1 MAKPVTKE
9 DCMNVNDSVRK
20 PMRRNARW
28 LLRLTALLI
37 IFPLSFDAGA
47 EGRPDY
53 LYQQDD
59 FYDFNY
65 RERDPVFEF
74 RSEYRGQISYS
85 LKLYQDGK
93 VVFRSYTIKVHV
105 KSVQGPVVGER
116 QGQITREQLK
126 ELTVAFFSLPFR
138 EIAKYEE
145 KGMFFEGSTEYL
157 FFRGDL
163 VHIDMREPLFY
174 QAMMTKLKKITDIQ
188 KWLCYP
194 KGHPQYY
201 PNCLKDLPD
210 DYQF

>member
-1 MAKPVTKE
+1 
-9 DCMNVNDSVRK
+9 MNVNDSVRK
-20 PMRRNARW
+20 PIRRNALW

-37 IFPLSFDAGA
+37 IFPLSFDADA
-47 EGRPDY
+47 EEQPDH
-53 LYQQDD
+53 LYQQDG

-65 RERDPVFEF
+65 QERNPVFEF
-74 RSEYRGQISYS
+74 RSKYRGQIDYS

-93 VVFRSYTIKVHV
+93 VVFRSYTIKVHE
-105 KSVQGPVVGER
+105 KSVHGPVIGER

-126 ELTVAFFSLPFR
+126 ELTVAFFSLPFK
-138 EIAKYEE
+138 EIPKYEE
-145 KGMFFEGSTEYL
+145 KAPFFEGSTEYL

>member
-1 MAKPVTKE
+1 
-9 DCMNVNDSVRK
+9 MNVNDSVRI
-20 PMRRNARW
+20 PIRRNALW

-37 IFPLSFDAGA
+37 TFPLSFDAGS
-47 EGRPDY
+47 EGRPDH

-65 RERDPVFEF
+65 QERDPVFEF
-74 RSEYRGQISYS
+74 RGESRGQISYS

-93 VVFRSYTIKVHV
+93 VIFRGYTVRAINEHEKSVHV
-105 KSVQGPVVGER
+105 PVVGER
-116 QGQITREQLK
+116 QSQITREQLK

-145 KGMFFEGSTEYL
+145 KGMIFEGGIEYL

-174 QAMMTKLKKITDIQ
+174 RAMMTKLKKITDIQ